1 MNKSV
6 TKQKVKPCRLTTK
19 ETPIASCEVMVVD
32 VIYRIAVQG
41 IFVGIII
48 KAGVASLKVTD
59 LLFAFPF
66 CKNINQE
73 NFCPCSLAVCRLLI
87 SIIKFSERNVNNT
100 TELQSLFVIL
110 FSILFIAQLSMQF
123 Q

>member
-41 IFVGIII
+41 IFVGIVI

-59 LLFAFPF
+59 LLT
-66 CKNINQE
+66 CCQQVVKVGGGGGVE
-73 NFCPCSLAVCRLLI
+73 Y
-87 SIIKFSERNVNNT
+87 
-100 TELQSLFVIL
+100 
-110 FSILFIAQLSMQF
+110 
-123 Q
+123 